1 MKGPNMTVKCDSC
14 GYHNATHKLSHRYG
28 SDYLCTYCAQGVVEH
43 LTIGED
49 SLTILPREKG

>member
-1 MKGPNMTVKCDSC
+1 MQVKCDSC

-43 LTIGED
+43 LTTGED